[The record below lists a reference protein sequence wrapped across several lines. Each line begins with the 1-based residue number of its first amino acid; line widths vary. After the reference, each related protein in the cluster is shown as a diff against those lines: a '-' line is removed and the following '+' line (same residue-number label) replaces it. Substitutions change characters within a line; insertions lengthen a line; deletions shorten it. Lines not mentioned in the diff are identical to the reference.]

1 MGKKL
6 QCCNND
12 LDPDMDDVDIKAT
25 APLAT
30 DDVEPVSDT
39 VNADEVDP
47 VLNSGLEEYKDD
59 SRARE
64 ARFLL
69 YWATSTSYTTSTCY
83 TGTSTLASLECTP
96 PSFTI
101 SAC

>member
-1 MGKKL
+1 
-6 QCCNND
+6 
-12 LDPDMDDVDIKAT
+12 MDDVDIKAT
-25 APLAT
+25 APLAV
-30 DDVEPVSDT
+30 DDVEPVSEADH
-39 VNADEVDP
+39 ADEADP

-69 YWATSTSYTTSTCY
+69 YWATSTSYTTSTTY
-83 TGTSTLASLECTP
+83 TSTSTLASLECTP
-96 PSFTI
+96 PSFAI

>member
-1 MGKKL
+1 
-6 QCCNND
+6 
-12 LDPDMDDVDIKAT
+12 MDDVDIKAT
-25 APLAT
+25 APLAV
-30 DDVEPVSDT
+30 DDVEPVSEA
-39 VNADEVDP
+39 VHADEADP

-69 YWATSTSYTTSTCY
+69 YWATSTSYTTSTTY
-83 TGTSTLASLECTP
+83 TSTSTLASLECTP
-96 PSFTI
+96 PSFAI